1 MRAGGP
7 PGGPGE
13 EKIGNRGIV
22 RLNDAEQLREE
33 VKPWPPPGGLRPGE
47 DPFASPEEA
56 GPDLAGIVGAS
67 AEEAGGRRPFTLD
80 AEWAAALSVIAHLL
94 ILLLVLV
101 MPPTRRPLR
110 PDEKVPD
117 PLGLVKLFETPPPEP
132 PIPVQFFPA
141 PGPASPRPGRNP
153 LPSDADRVAHGGDV
167 TQPRSET
174 PRSRAGEGI
183 RDLAPGDRGQRTAA
197 PPPGQGGESARAREG
212 EETPAAERPS
222 PDGLGQPA
230 SADRLKGL
238 RTLSSSPLSGLTAE
252 QVARLAQSDGSGGEG
267 GGGWERDGG
276 FVDSGPLSFDTAE
289 YDWGPYAAEMV
300 RRIKLNWDVP
310 TLAHY
315 GVKGRVTIR
324 FYIRKD
330 GRVEGA
336 TILSSSGI
344 PPFDN
349 AAFQAILRS
358 NPFRPLPADLGHDR
372 EGVTVTFFY
381 NIRPEDAARK

>member
-1 MRAGGP
+1 M
-7 PGGPGE
+7 
-13 EKIGNRGIV
+13 
-22 RLNDAEQLREE
+22 
-33 VKPWPPPGGLRPGE
+33 KPWPPPGGLPPDE
-47 DPFASPEEA
+47 DPFASPPDS
-56 GPDLAGIVGAS
+56 GPDLAAVLGAS
-67 AEEAGGRRPFTLD
+67 PEEDGSGRRAPFTLD

-94 ILLLVLV
+94 LFLLILV
-101 MPPTRRPLR
+101 MPPIRRPVR
-110 PDEKVPD
+110 PDGKVPD

-141 PGPASPRPGRNP
+141 PGPSAPRPGRNP

-174 PRSRAGEGI
+174 PRARAGQGI
-183 RDLAPGDRGQRTAA
+183 RDLAPGDRGERAAA
-197 PPPGQGGESARAREG
+197 PPQGQGGESPSAG
-212 EETPAAERPS
+212 EEARAAERTS
-222 PDGLGQPA
+222 PDGLRDPD
-230 SADRLKGL
+230 SAGRLKGL
-238 RTLSSSPLSGLTAE
+238 RSLSSSPLTGLTAE
-252 QVARLAQSDGSGGEG
+252 QVARLAQSDGAGGEG

-324 FYIRKD
+324 FYIRRD

-358 NPFRPLPADLGHDR
+358 SPFRPLPADLGHDR